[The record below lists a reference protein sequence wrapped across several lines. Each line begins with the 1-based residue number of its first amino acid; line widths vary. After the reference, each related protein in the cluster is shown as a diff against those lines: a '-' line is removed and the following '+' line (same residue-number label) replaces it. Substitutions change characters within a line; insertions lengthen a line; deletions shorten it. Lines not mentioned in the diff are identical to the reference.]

1 MSSTPRIFLVCSGL
15 DHINRGYES
24 FSKECFEAL
33 KNEQNLNLYLIKGS
47 GQADDKI
54 LSVACI
60 QRNSFLAKLISRL
73 TGKSGYFIE
82 QLSFFLRMVPLLLK
96 YRPSLIYFSDFQL
109 GTFCWRL
116 RRLTGLKYKLLF
128 SNGAPNGPPFS
139 RMDHVQQ
146 LLPFYYRKACEK
158 GVSSQMQTILSYAI
172 NIDREKHLAA
182 FANKSDQRTMLGLP
196 LDKKVIISV
205 GAVNS
210 HHKRMDYVVHEF
222 SRLRSENYYLL
233 ILGQLDESS
242 DSIIDLAQKTLPKDG
257 YTILETTSEQV
268 REYMCV
274 ADYFIL
280 ASTAEGLPRVL
291 PEALSAGLLPIV
303 HDYDVTR
310 ETLGEYGLFLDLTN
324 IGVLEDAL
332 KSIDKLPV
340 TREQL
345 LQYAIEKFSWGAL
358 KSQYLLMLQNCL
370 E

>member
-1 MSSTPRIFLVCSGL
+1 MVCSGL

-24 FSKECFEAL
+24 FSKECFAAL
-33 KNEQNLNLYLIKGS
+33 KNEQSLDLYLVKGS
-47 GQADDKI
+47 GQAEHKI

-60 QRNSFLAKLISRL
+60 QRNSLLAKLISRY
-73 TGKSGYFIE
+73 TRKSGYFIE
-82 QLSFFLRMVPLLLK
+82 QLSFFLKMIPLLLK
-96 YRPSLIYFSDFQL
+96 HRPSLIYFSDFQL

-146 LLPFYYRKACEK
+146 LLPVYYRKACEK

-182 FANKSDQRTMLGLP
+182 FTNRSDQRKILGLP

-210 HHKRMDYVVHEF
+210 HHKRMDYLVYEF
-222 SRLRSENYYLL
+222 ARLRSENYFLL
-233 ILGQLDESS
+233 ILGQLDQSS
-242 DSIIDLAQKTLPKDG
+242 NVIIDLAKKTLPEDS
-257 YTILETTSEQV
+257 YRILETTSEQV

-310 ETLGEYGLFLDLTN
+310 ETLGDYGLFLDLTKSG
-324 IGVLEDAL
+324 ILEHAL
-332 KSIDKLPV
+332 KSIAELPF

-345 LQYAIEKFSWGAL
+345 LQYAIEKFSWDSL
-358 KSQYLLMLQNCL
+358 KCQYLLMLQNCL